1 MGVMTLLLGGK
12 IFQCVRLLF
21 CCSFEYL
28 SVVGGKKFSCK
39 TCCRQVLSKNFSFGP
54 EKDFF
59 IQSPTSLANDFQ
71 AVFGPDMPKAQTS

>member
-12 IFQCVRLLF
+12 IFNAFVSCFVVH
-21 CCSFEYL
+21 L
-28 SVVGGKKFSCK
+28 SICRWLGEKISCK
-39 TCCRQVLSKNFSFGP
+39 TCCGQVLSKKFSFGP